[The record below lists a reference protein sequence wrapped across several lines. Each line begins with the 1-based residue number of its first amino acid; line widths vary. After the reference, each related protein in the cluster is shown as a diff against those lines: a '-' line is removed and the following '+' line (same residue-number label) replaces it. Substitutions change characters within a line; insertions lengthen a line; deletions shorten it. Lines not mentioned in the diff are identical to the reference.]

1 MFHLI
6 HLEPLMMKKIL
17 FHIKEF
23 WKTNLIVF
31 LALLSTS
38 LLYLYCQNQEFSIQW
53 FITTIF
59 IPYIISC
66 LANFS
71 TANKQSEKIKLF
83 KKRDMDMN
91 STCSEIVGFLKG
103 SVNKKINEEDL
114 KHLLSQ
120 TKKLQSSII
129 RKE

>member
-1 MFHLI
+1 
-6 HLEPLMMKKIL
+6 
-17 FHIKEF
+17 
-23 WKTNLIVF
+23 
-31 LALLSTS
+31 
-38 LLYLYCQNQEFSIQW
+38 
-53 FITTIF
+53 
-59 IPYIISC
+59 
-66 LANFS
+66 
-71 TANKQSEKIKLF
+71 
-83 KKRDMDMN
+83 MDMN

>member
-1 MFHLI
+1 MI
-6 HLEPLMMKKIL
+6 KK
-17 FHIKEF
+17 FFSHIREF

-31 LALLSTS
+31 FALFSTS
-38 LLYLYCQNQEFSIQW
+38 LLYLYCKNQEFSIQW
-53 FITTIF
+53 FTTTIF
-59 IPYIISC
+59 IPYVISC
-66 LANFS
+66 LANVS
-71 TANKQSEKIKLF
+71 TANKQNAKINLF

-91 STCSEIVGFLKG
+91 SICSEIVGFLK
-103 SVNKKINEEDL
+103 SSINKKISEDDL